1 MRFVLFDT
9 SYDSN
14 QIPPEMN
21 LPLNF
26 ILTQC
31 SAMSGA

>member
-1 MRFVLFDT
+1 MLFVLFDVF
-9 SYDSN
+9 YDFK

>member
-1 MRFVLFDT
+1 MLFVLFDT
-9 SYDSN
+9 RYNSK
-14 QIPPEMN
+14 QITPEMN

>member
-1 MRFVLFDT
+1 MLFVLFDT
-9 SYDSN
+9 FYDSN

-31 SAMSGA
+31 SGMSGA